1 MENLLQTIE
10 QFLDFSDE
18 KLEKLSKKNHA
29 IKLEM
34 IKKEG
39 REHA

>member
-10 QFLDFSDE
+10 RFLDFSDE
-18 KLEKLSKKNHA
+18 KLEELSKKNHA

-39 REHA
+39 GEHA